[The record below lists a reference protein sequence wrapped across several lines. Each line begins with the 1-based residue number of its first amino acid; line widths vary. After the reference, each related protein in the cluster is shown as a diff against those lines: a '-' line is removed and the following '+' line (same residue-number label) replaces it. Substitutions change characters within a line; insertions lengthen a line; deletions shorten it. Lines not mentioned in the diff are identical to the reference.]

1 MIDYTEV
8 SVNVGEGETKVNTES
23 LIAET
28 QNVEEPVSVS
38 PPHTELVTINAA
50 KTEEVD
56 EDPMTDLPPMKLSK
70 RDPRIS
76 REEDTETST
85 TKEST
90 LPVTT
95 ARPPIH
101 YTPSSHRPT
110 IIEFMQNERAV
121 MFIQAPKP
129 CEGSSSGP
137 SDANVV
143 RAAEL
148 LQDAVREVEAAAK
161 PSQEDI
167 HEAADSSDSDELFEE
182 N

>member
-23 LIAET
+23 LISET
-28 QNVEEPVSVS
+28 KNVEEPVSVS
-38 PPHTELVTINAA
+38 PPHTAPVTICAA
-50 KTEEVD
+50 ETEEVD
-56 EDPMTDLPPMKLSK
+56 EDPMTDLPPRKRSK

-76 REEDTETST
+76 REEDTEIRT
-85 TKEST
+85 TTEST

-101 YTPSSHRPT
+101 YTPSSHSPT
-110 IIEFMQNERAV
+110 IIEVMQNERFA
-121 MFIQAPKP
+121 MFIPAPKP
-129 CEGSSSGP
+129 SEGSSSGP
-137 SDANVV
+137 SDADVV

-148 LQDAVREVEAAAK
+148 LQATVREVEAATK
-161 PSQEDI
+161 PSQEET
-167 HEAADSSDSDELFEE
+167 HEAADNSDSDELFEE